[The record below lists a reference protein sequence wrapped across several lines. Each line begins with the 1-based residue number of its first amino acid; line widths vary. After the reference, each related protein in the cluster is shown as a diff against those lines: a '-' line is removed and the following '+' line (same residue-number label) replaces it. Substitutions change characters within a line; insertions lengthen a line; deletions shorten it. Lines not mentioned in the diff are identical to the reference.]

1 MEKNSFPSLLNR
13 MLDFADIIS
22 KKQFLFNDIWKER
35 ERKDETVK
43 EDSFGFVV
51 RRGTFW
57 NDSMRYD
64 DTADQNAVNDATE
77 GNNTDKNNV
86 DKNNADRNNT
96 DSNNTDND
104 GVLED
109 VGRGIDNGVRD
120 VVDGVEDVV
129 DGNETNRTDT
139 ANHAGSANNGK
150 AGQ

>member
-1 MEKNSFPSLLNR
+1 MRQLKKTLLA
-13 MLDFADIIS
+13 LLCVGV
-22 KKQFLFNDIWKER
+22 LFGM
-35 ERKDETVK
+35 TAC
-43 EDSFGFVV
+43 
-51 RRGTFW
+51 GT
-57 NDSMRYD
+57 N

-77 GNNTDKNNV
+77 GNNTDKNNVDKNNVDKNNV

-139 ANHAGSANNGK
+139 ANHAGSSNNGK

>member
-1 MEKNSFPSLLNR
+1 MRQLKKTLLA
-13 MLDFADIIS
+13 LLCVGV
-22 KKQFLFNDIWKER
+22 LFGM
-35 ERKDETVK
+35 TAC
-43 EDSFGFVV
+43 
-51 RRGTFW
+51 GT
-57 NDSMRYD
+57 N

-86 DKNNADRNNT
+86 DKNNVDKNNA